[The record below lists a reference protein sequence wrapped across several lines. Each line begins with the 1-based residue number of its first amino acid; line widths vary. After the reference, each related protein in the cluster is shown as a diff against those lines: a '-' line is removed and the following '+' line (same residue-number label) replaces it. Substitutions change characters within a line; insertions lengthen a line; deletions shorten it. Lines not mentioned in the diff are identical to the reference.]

1 MNKSLTNNSS
11 TVGNT
16 TFSCIAQ
23 KAKELVSGT
32 NSIKFDSANNRVYF
46 KYISQSPTNALSI
59 DMRNR
64 NIKNC
69 EGIEFY
75 DDSQITSMSNGIK
88 TIHGHSQILNDPN
101 VGLNTQFS
109 YEILNTLNSY
119 TEAIQ
124 TMKEKV
130 EQIESDNY
138 SQLHIEYLENQRTHV
153 PLTKQLIYTV
163 DYLSPVRNSTQHFD
177 DYIPFEK
184 LTKTVL
190 TINENGVFLNE
201 AYLNSIINQ
210 QLKTKLFIL
219 GTGEA
224 ENIIYDSL
232 FELSDEEVASCLPSG
247 LSILNTLSQ
256 FNNDQSIIHINQN
269 VEIARLSYYIEN
281 ILNLNRGSGIWYGA
295 QWDENSQSIVKVEE
309 YNYDYGFG
317 IFSEEIPPLLA
328 AMEDSAQHKIDA
340 TWTTWGMSHIADNS
354 DFMDGIRKFIVEC
367 DPEQRDMVIEIYRGA
382 SVGDILDYRNFI
394 YFVLRDDSKQ
404 KYLMKITA
412 NNVWGDAG
420 EGEFIEFVFNKKPFS
435 ITAKED
441 QIRWIIWPKENG
453 DKLEFYWLDDDSMHI
468 YYDDF
473 RPIGYFANN
482 GDNVQLNYDWNKTI
496 DPVKTSVE
504 ELSEKVTQIE
514 TTIDPV
520 KTSVEELSEK
530 VTQIETTLNNRIDE
544 LLSIIKSM
552 EANTAFQDNVL
563 IQLNS
568 LTNSIINIKSELVRI
583 KTRLNELEAD
593 VIDYTEFRTEY
604 EDYKLKIT
612 NLESRITALETPN
625 TETTE

>member
-1 MNKSLTNNSS
+1 M
-11 TVGNT
+11 
-16 TFSCIAQ
+16 
-23 KAKELVSGT
+23 
-32 NSIKFDSANNRVYF
+32 
-46 KYISQSPTNALSI
+46 
-59 DMRNR
+59 
-64 NIKNC
+64 
-69 EGIEFY
+69 
-75 DDSQITSMSNGIK
+75 
-88 TIHGHSQILNDPN
+88 
-101 VGLNTQFS
+101 
-109 YEILNTLNSY
+109 
-119 TEAIQ
+119 
-124 TMKEKV
+124 
-130 EQIESDNY
+130 
-138 SQLHIEYLENQRTHV
+138 
-153 PLTKQLIYTV
+153 
-163 DYLSPVRNSTQHFD
+163 
-177 DYIPFEK
+177 
-184 LTKTVL
+184 
-190 TINENGVFLNE
+190 
-201 AYLNSIINQ
+201 
-210 QLKTKLFIL
+210 
-219 GTGEA
+219 
-224 ENIIYDSL
+224 
-232 FELSDEEVASCLPSG
+232 
-247 LSILNTLSQ
+247 
-256 FNNDQSIIHINQN
+256 
-269 VEIARLSYYIEN
+269 
-281 ILNLNRGSGIWYGA
+281 
-295 QWDENSQSIVKVEE
+295 
-309 YNYDYGFG
+309 
-317 IFSEEIPPLLA
+317 

-367 DPEQRDMVIEIYRGA
+367 DPEQRDMVIEIYRGQ

-412 NNVWGDAG
+412 NNVWGENG

-453 DKLEFYWLDDDSMHI
+453 DRLEFYWLDDDSMHI

-514 TTIDPV
+514 TT
-520 KTSVEELSEK
+520 
-530 VTQIETTLNNRIDE
+530 LNNRIDE
-544 LLSIIKSM
+544 LLSIIKLM

-612 NLESRITALETPN
+612 NLESRITALETP
-625 TETTE
+625 TA

>member
-1 MNKSLTNNSS
+1 MSKNLTSNYNSVNN
-11 TVGNT
+11 V

-32 NSIKFDSANNRVYF
+32 NSIKFDSGNNSVYF
-46 KYISQSPTNALSI
+46 KYISQSPTNALTI
-59 DMRNR
+59 DMKNR
-64 NIKNC
+64 LMKNC

-75 DDSQITSMSNGIK
+75 NDSSITSISNGIK
-88 TIHGHSQILNDPN
+88 TTHGQTEILNDPEIA
-101 VGLNTQFS
+101 LNTQFS
-109 YEILNTLNSY
+109 YTVLNTLSSY
-119 TEAIQ
+119 TNDIQ

-138 SQLHIEYLENQRTHV
+138 SQLHIEYLENARTHV

-163 DYLSPVRNSTQHFD
+163 DYLSPVRKSTQHFD

-201 AYLNSIINQ
+201 AYLNSLINQ

-295 QWDENSQSIVKVEE
+295 QWDESSQSIVKVEE
-309 YNYDYGFG
+309 YDYNYGFG
-317 IFSEEIPPLLA
+317 ILADNVPPLLM
-328 AMEDSAQHKIDA
+328 AMEDSAQHKIDE

-367 DPEQRDMVIEIYRGA
+367 DPEQRDMVIEIYRGQ

-412 NNVWGDAG
+412 NNVWGENG
-420 EGEFIEFVFNKKPFS
+420 EGEFIEFVFNKSHFQSQQRK
-435 ITAKED
+435 
-441 QIRWIIWPKENG
+441 
-453 DKLEFYWLDDDSMHI
+453 
-468 YYDDF
+468 
-473 RPIGYFANN
+473 
-482 GDNVQLNYDWNKTI
+482 
-496 DPVKTSVE
+496 
-504 ELSEKVTQIE
+504 
-514 TTIDPV
+514 
-520 KTSVEELSEK
+520 
-530 VTQIETTLNNRIDE
+530 
-544 LLSIIKSM
+544 IKS
-552 EANTAFQDNVL
+552 DG
-563 IQLNS
+563 
-568 LTNSIINIKSELVRI
+568 
-583 KTRLNELEAD
+583 
-593 VIDYTEFRTEY
+593 
-604 EDYKLKIT
+604 
-612 NLESRITALETPN
+612 
-625 TETTE
+625 